1 MADTFDPATG
11 RKIPQSPVVT
21 KSVEFTRPS
30 NTTQYTG
37 GDAIAPVTVAITGA
51 TNASPAVITAASHGL
66 STGDRVTIAA
76 VGGNTAMNGDWV
88 VTVLTSGTFKIS
100 TEAGYLTGTF
110 VAGNGA
116 YTSGGT
122 IQKMLRLAD
131 VVSVDGGAGEIQ
143 KIRLTMGDAGV
154 TTATF
159 RFRFYNSPISQI
171 ADNAAF
177 TLLYAN
183 RAKQVADVS
192 PTTVLTE
199 GSGSNSAV
207 VTHVPSPAI
216 PFECDSSRRD
226 LFIQMTA
233 VGTYTPAS
241 AETIRIEVTIRDKSA
256 PSPVVVKS
264 TT

>member
-11 RKIPQSPVVT
+11 KKVAQSAVVT
-21 KSVEFTRPS
+21 KAVEMTRPS
-30 NTTQYTG
+30 NTTQYTA
-37 GDAIAPVTVAITGA
+37 GDAIAPVTKAITAA
-51 TNASPAVITAASHGL
+51 TNASPMVITSTAHGL

-76 VGGNTAMNGDWV
+76 VGGNTNANGDWV
-88 VTVLTSGTFKIS
+88 VTVLTANTFKIS
-100 TEAGYLTGTF
+100 SEAGYLTGTF
-110 VAGNGA
+110 IAGNAA

-131 VVSVDGGAGEIQ
+131 VVGQAGGAGEIQ
-143 KIRLTMGDAGV
+143 KVRIIMGDAGV

-159 RFRFYNSPISQI
+159 RLRFYNSPISQI

-183 RAKQVADVS
+183 RAKQVADIS

-199 GSGSNSAV
+199 GSGSDAAI
-207 VTHVPSPAI
+207 VTTVPSPAI
-216 PFECDSSRRD
+216 PFECDASRTD

-233 VGTYTPAS
+233 VGAYTPAS
-241 AETIRIEVTIRDKSA
+241 AETIRIEVTIRDKGVPSSVFVRSA
-256 PSPVVVKS
+256 
-264 TT
+264 T